1 MYNFIATVNWH
12 TCCDHVGSRNHITRH
27 PAARDQERNR
37 FLACREFHRLSA
49 ALLTYLVLIVA
60 KAQLCPHKDVWCQNS
75 GTKDLVSSWRR
86 VIPKIIVRKRATK
99 IFGEIG
105 NRLKKSTGST
115 DPNRTKVAK
124 CWSIPDS
131 LLNNHPKK
139 ITGSSTAAK
148 IRLSVLRHARNVTG
162 INSSFRGNSWLH
174 SAHS

>member
-1 MYNFIATVNWH
+1 M
-12 TCCDHVGSRNHITRH
+12 
-27 PAARDQERNR
+27 
-37 FLACREFHRLSA
+37 
-49 ALLTYLVLIVA
+49 LTYLVLIVA

-131 LLNNHPKK
+131 LLNNHPTK

-148 IRLSVLRHARNVTG
+148 I
-162 INSSFRGNSWLH
+162 
-174 SAHS
+174 